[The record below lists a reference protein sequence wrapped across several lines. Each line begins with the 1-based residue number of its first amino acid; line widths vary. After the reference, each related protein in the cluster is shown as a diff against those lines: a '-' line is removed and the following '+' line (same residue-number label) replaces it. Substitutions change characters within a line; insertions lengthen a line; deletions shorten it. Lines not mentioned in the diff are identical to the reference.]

1 MRLATSSCDPPCQER
16 RNITHAF
23 YIFLPSLFYLSL
35 FLPCAEVIFTHALL
49 RAAVPMRFAT
59 AGCKPAYQESQ
70 TRLTNVRAA
79 LTLGIRPHK
88 LRRRSDPCIFFAI
101 CMPPG
106 GEKTVPR
113 PTAFLPRFTRSQ
125 TVTLLYT
132 APTRELVLLT
142 LLLTW
147 RCWHEDDMMTR
158 LPLDIRP

>member
-79 LTLGIRPHK
+79 LTLWIRPHK

-106 GEKTVPR
+106 GKKN
-113 PTAFLPRFTRSQ
+113 S
-125 TVTLLYT
+125 T
-132 APTRELVLLT
+132 APDSVFTQIHALPNCYSSLYCSHTRTGFAHFVVDMTMLT
-142 LLLTW
+142 
-147 RCWHEDDMMTR
+147 
-158 LPLDIRP
+158 